1 MAADAGSRQS
11 PGKRRRTPPLQQI
24 LSPSTIR
31 KGTAA
36 MSARRPVA
44 PEGVASSCYF
54 RTSTISPE
62 RKALLQITERCNLH
76 CAHCFVS
83 AIRDGTD
90 IPLQAIRS
98 QILPQLAHARVA
110 RLTLTGGEPFAHP
123 DVLEI
128 VRAGRQAR
136 MTVTI
141 CTNGTLISEA
151 QMDQLQGIG
160 GVACNVSL
168 DGFTAESHGR
178 FRGNPASFQ
187 QTVATVRALGERG
200 LLKGLLATPNT
211 LAEAREFAELCAF
224 ARDCGAEY
232 VLMNPL
238 ASMGRGVRGA
248 RRLASAEGHLREIAR
263 LTDPFAGADL
273 DVVRIRFPNDSSA
286 PLSGCEAGTIIY
298 VFATGEVTVCPYLV
312 FAARTPASK
321 HAPEDF
327 IVGNILTDQDIAR
340 RLDSYRLHDRKKVAA
355 DPTCGSCAM
364 ASGCGRGCPAAVIAT
379 GGRLGERDRE
389 QCPVPDE
396 AQAAA

>member
-1 MAADAGSRQS
+1 
-11 PGKRRRTPPLQQI
+11 
-24 LSPSTIR
+24 
-31 KGTAA
+31 
-36 MSARRPVA
+36 MSARRPIA
-44 PEGVASSCYF
+44 PVGVASACYF
-54 RTSTISPE
+54 RTSTVAPQ

-83 AIRDGTD
+83 AVREGSD
-90 IPLQAIRS
+90 IPLAKIRER
-98 QILPQLAHARVA
+98 ILPQLVGARVA

-123 DVLEI
+123 DLLEI
-128 VRAGRQAR
+128 VRAAR
-136 MTVTI
+136 EAAMAVTL
-141 CTNGTLISEA
+141 CTNGTLIDEQDLDA
-151 QMDQLQGIG
+151 LAGIG

-168 DGFTAESHGR
+168 DGFTAESHGK
-178 FRGNPASFQ
+178 FRGDPASFE
-187 QTVATVRALGERG
+187 QTVATVRRLGDRG

-211 LAEAREFAELCAF
+211 LAQAGEFAELCEF
-224 ARDCGAEY
+224 AKQCGAEY

-248 RRLASAEGHLREIAR
+248 RRLASAEEHLREVAR
-263 LTDPFAGADL
+263 LTDPFAGAEL
-273 DVVRIRFPNDSSA
+273 EVVRIRFPNDDA

-321 HAPEDF
+321 HPAEDF
-327 IVGNILTDQDIAR
+327 IVGNILVDNDIPR
-340 RLDSYRLHDRKKVAA
+340 RLDSYRLHDRAKVAA

-364 ASGCGRGCPAAVIAT
+364 ASSCGRGCPAAVIAS